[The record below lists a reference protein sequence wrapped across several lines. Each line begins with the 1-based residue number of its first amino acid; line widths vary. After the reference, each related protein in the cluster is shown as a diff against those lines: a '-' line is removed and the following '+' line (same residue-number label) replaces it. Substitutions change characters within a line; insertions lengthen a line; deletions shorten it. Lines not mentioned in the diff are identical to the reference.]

1 MLPWF
6 NMQDQTIEELIRRI
20 PEEIPI
26 LPLRNTVAFPY
37 IVMPLAVGIPRSIRL
52 IEDVERG
59 TRLLGLVA
67 MKDPSIEVPGPGQ
80 VYEVG
85 TVAVAHRVMRGDD
98 GTLTV
103 FIQGLE
109 RFRITRWT
117 AEVPYLKAQIQ
128 LAPDVLEDSVVEE
141 ALRRSLLDVAT
152 QLAELIPQFP
162 EEAIRF
168 IQQLED
174 PRLLVYLLASNMRIS
189 MSESQKLL
197 EMDRMTAKMEYLV
210 KVLTRELEVRA
221 IGQQIQEKAK
231 EEIEKTQ
238 REYYLRQQMDAIRR
252 ELGEM
257 DDAAR
262 ESEEYR
268 KKIEEAGMTDEARE
282 EALRELARLEKM
294 PPQAAEYWVIKTY
307 LDWLVALPWQKMTED
322 NLDIVHA
329 RKVLDEDHYNLEDVK
344 ERILEFLAVRK
355 LRMERDIKEEID
367 LQGRRVEGT
376 GAILALIG
384 PPGVGKT
391 SLGQSIARALGRKF
405 TRMSLGGMRDEAE
418 IRGHRRTYIGAMP
431 GRIMQAI
438 KRAGVKNP
446 VFMLD
451 EVDKIG
457 ADWRGDPSSALL
469 EVLDPQQNHAF
480 RDHYLDVDF
489 DLSQVLFICTANTTA
504 TIPAPLLDRME
515 TIQIDGYTEYD
526 KVHIAQQ
533 YLVPRQLK
541 VNGLLPGEVVFTEEG
556 IRTIIRDYTR
566 EAGVRQLEREIGKI
580 CRKVAMQVAEMT
592 GKTEENEPKPTA
604 EDASSD
610 ETIEVVESALS
621 SPRAAGTGEKTEQGT
636 SEPSPTLPS
645 VAVAATP
652 TVEDGAGETLPA
664 TESQTPRGDEPPE
677 SEGDETE
684 DANVADGSE
693 EKRLFKLEEPI
704 IVDAKKAR
712 EFLGKRRYRFEAAL
726 RTERPGVATGLAW
739 TPAGGEVLFVEAAK
753 MPGSEGTLILTGHLG
768 DIMRE
773 SARIAL
779 SYVEA
784 HWKELGLKEDSCKGK
799 IHLHVPAGAVPKD
812 GPSAG
817 VTMVTALVSLL
828 SGRPVRPDVG
838 MTGEISL
845 QGQVLPIGGL
855 KLKVLAA
862 HRAGLKTV
870 IIPKLNEVDL
880 DELPDKVRGDMHF
893 ILVEDV
899 HEVLEHAL
907 MPPENAK
914 TSTPEPKQ
922 EGATPDLEEHGTGK
936 AASQPQ
942 GGSGA

>member
-6 NMQDQTIEELIRRI
+6 NMQDQTIEELIQRI

-85 TVAVAHRVMRGDD
+85 TVAVVHRVMRGDD

-109 RFRITRWT
+109 RFRIVRWT
-117 AEVPYLKAQIQ
+117 AEVPYLKAKIQ

-322 NLDIVHA
+322 NLDIAHA

-592 GKTEENEPKPTA
+592 GKIEAGEPEPAAEDDGGEVTEAAESAPSGSTAKGTEGEAERETGEAGRTSPPAAAEGTPTA
-604 EDASSD
+604 EA
-610 ETIEVVESALS
+610 E
-621 SPRAAGTGEKTEQGT
+621 
-636 SEPSPTLPS
+636 
-645 VAVAATP
+645 
-652 TVEDGAGETLPA
+652 AGEIPPA
-664 TESQTPRGDEPPE
+664 TESQTSQENEAPE
-677 SEGDETE
+677 EGGTE
-684 DANVADGSE
+684 DANADDGGKK
-693 EKRLFKLEEPI
+693 KRLFKLEEPI

-907 MPPENAK
+907 MPPEDAEAPA
-914 TSTPEPKQ
+914 PEPKQ
-922 EGATPDLEEHGTGK
+922 EELPSEESEAGE

-942 GGSGA
+942 GESGA